1 MSTPSLLRL
10 FEPPENHYGQFGWVC
25 GFSADAGFLD
35 SAAERFTGKS
45 ASLRA
50 RQGQVV
56 LGVMLDPFHEPI
68 SVLDAPGVADL
79 PLRIRPG
86 EAFRL
91 MHAKIALLGF
101 RGRSANWR
109 LRVIVTTGNWTQQT
123 LEDSLDL
130 AWCFDVDCT
139 ELGRGDNALAQ
150 RCADV
155 VKANELLSWLG
166 EHYDRSLVEFAGR
179 DSETSLAAREL
190 AEWADLCARSAGE
203 TRPRI
208 FDNRECSLLEGLLG
222 YLHVY
227 ADSKRRNL
235 LALGSGFFEADAGGG
250 VPPVL
255 DKIVHE
261 IDALGLLT
269 KSPDVDIYVNEKACQ
284 SVAIS
289 MDAIEAA
296 GWHVR
301 APSRPKMFG
310 SESSRTLHA
319 KFIFSANSRTE
330 ACTSAWLYL
339 GSGNLTPAGFLKRAG
354 KAGNLEAG
362 VFLDFPRLPW
372 STPAEAL
379 TIEMLLPLQRN
390 GEGRISPNAP
400 PSIGDPMPPRPPAFL
415 AGPTAFLQWRTG
427 AEDRGSLSLPAGSAP
442 GPADLSVLDVNG
454 EACARDDE
462 GWHWLGAMPR
472 QVALRWDKGEK
483 GASVPVVDEQGRIA
497 AGKAPALELADL
509 AFHLMGFPA
518 RVDDEG
524 DEDPYDPFQG
534 RAAPGISQ
542 PRQFDAGQQVTSSP
556 VRTMML
562 QLEEI
567 ARRQTMVSEAD
578 WPFWCVR
585 LEEILIR
592 AAGSESLTEF
602 LRFGLDPF
610 EVLKIDASRPAHAC
624 IQGGKS
630 AARHD
635 AALANAAAAWG
646 LGELQTF
653 KERP

>member
-10 FEPPENHYGQFGWVC
+10 FEPPEDHYGRFGWVS

-68 SVLDAPGVADL
+68 SILDVPGVADL
-79 PLRIRPG
+79 PLRIRP
-86 EAFRL
+86 FRL

-109 LRVIVTTGNWTQQT
+109 LRVIVSTGNWTQQT

-139 ELGRGDNALAQ
+139 ELGRGGDALAQ

-155 VKANELLSWLG
+155 VKANDLLSWLG
-166 EHYDRSLVEFAGR
+166 QHYDRSLVEFAGR
-179 DSETSLAAREL
+179 DSETSLAAHEL
-190 AEWADLCARSAGE
+190 SEWAELCARHAGE
-203 TRPRI
+203 TKPRI
-208 FDNRECSLLEGLLG
+208 FDNRDASLLKGLLG
-222 YLHVY
+222 YLRVY
-227 ADSKRRNL
+227 ADGKRRNL
-235 LALGSGFFEADAGGG
+235 LALGSGFFEAGAGGG

-255 DKIVHE
+255 DRIVHE

-284 SVAIS
+284 SVAVS
-289 MDAIEAA
+289 MAAIEDA

-301 APSRPKMFG
+301 APAQPRMFG
-310 SESSRTLHA
+310 PESSRTLHA

-339 GSGNLTPAGFLKRAG
+339 GSGNLTPAGFLNRAG
-354 KAGNLEAG
+354 NAGNLEAG

-372 STPAEAL
+372 STPAEEL

-390 GEGRISPNAP
+390 GEGRIAPDAP
-400 PSIGDPMPPRPPAFL
+400 PSKGDPMPPRPPAFL
-415 AGPTAFLQWRTG
+415 AGPAAFLQWRTG
-427 AEDRGSLSLPAGSAP
+427 AEDRGVLTLPAGTATAP
-442 GPADLSVLDVNG
+442 LDLCVLDANG
-454 EACARDDE
+454 EPCARDEE
-462 GWHWLGAMPR
+462 GWHWAGAMPR
-472 QVALRWDKGEK
+472 QAAMRWEEGHKVM
-483 GASVPVVDEQGRIA
+483 SVPVVDEQGRIA
-497 AGKAPALELADL
+497 AGKVPALELSDL

-518 RVDDEG
+518 RMDDEE
-524 DEDPYDPFQG
+524 DEDPLDSFQEP
-534 RAAPGISQ
+534 ATPGTLQ
-542 PRQFDAGQQVTSSP
+542 RRQFHAGQQPAYSP

-567 ARRQTMVSEAD
+567 AQRQTTVTEAD
-578 WPFWCVR
+578 WPLWCLR
-585 LEEILIR
+585 LEEVLTR
-592 AAGSESLTEF
+592 AAGSECLTDF

-610 EVLKIDASRPAHAC
+610 EVLKIDASRPDHAC
-624 IQGGKS
+624 VRGGKS
-630 AARHD
+630 AARHE
-635 AALANAAAAWG
+635 AALARVVAAWG
-646 LGELQTF
+646 HAELQTF
-653 KERP
+653 RERP